1 MDLTSQLGE
10 QYSHQGKKEI
20 KENLEGFGVA
30 HPWHLLLPLVDHNER
45 LHSRKCVAYWM
56 HSKNSYTFIG
66 AIV

>member
-45 LHSRKCVAYWM
+45 LHSRKCVAY
-56 HSKNSYTFIG
+56 
-66 AIV
+66 